1 MKAPP
6 CVVVSLTGG
15 LGNQI
20 FQFAAGLQIARQ
32 SNRELM
38 LEIEYGKPRLNSSN
52 LPVLFSLLQEDFKI
66 FRFRYKSQLSRSI
79 MNRAMLL
86 SLQESDSAWHSTI
99 KKGAQVFCSM
109 LINIQV
115 FGNIKFD
122 LFIASDLG
130 FELIPVSQNS
140 LFLKG
145 YFQSYRYFDE
155 PMILEYLMNLKPNS
169 ESELFDQYYKI
180 ANDQKV
186 LMVHI
191 RLGDYLQEANFG
203 IPSKHYYSNAI
214 SEMLSFR
221 AFDQIWVVSDQPNLA
236 KEMFEEF
243 LVENIQFIDQEGML
257 DEHVWQL
264 LRQGAGYVI
273 GNSSFAWWAA
283 LLSANVE
290 KLVVCPTPWFRGI
303 REPKDL
309 VPPSWRRRNAYF

>member
-1 MKAPP
+1 MKTPS

-38 LEIEYGKPRLNSSN
+38 FEIEYGKPRLNSSN
-52 LPVLFSLLQEDFKI
+52 LPVLFSLLQDDFKI
-66 FRFRYKSQLSRSI
+66 FRFRYKSQLFCSI
-79 MNRAMLL
+79 INRTMLL
-86 SLQESDSAWHSTI
+86 SLQESRTSWYSII
-99 KKGAQVFCSM
+99 KKGAQVFCSL

-115 FGNIKFD
+115 LGNMKFD

-130 FELIPVSQNS
+130 FEIIPVSQNS

-155 PMILEYLMNLKPNS
+155 PMIFEYMMNLKPKS
-169 ESELFDQYYKI
+169 KSKLFDQYYKI
-180 ANDQKV
+180 VHDQKV

-191 RLGDYLQEANFG
+191 RLGDYLQEVNFG
-203 IPSKHYYSNAI
+203 IPSRHYYSNAI
-214 SEMLSFR
+214 SEMLSLR
-221 AFDQIWVVSDQPNLA
+221 AFDQVWIVSDQPNLA
-236 KEMFEEF
+236 KEIFKEF
-243 LVENIQFIDQEGML
+243 PVENIQFINQEGML

-273 GNSSFAWWAA
+273 GNSSFAWCAA
-283 LLSANVE
+283 ILSANVQ

-303 REPKDL
+303 KEPKDL
-309 VPPSWRRRNAYF
+309 VPPYWRRRNAYF